1 MNKKISL
8 IGVLLVSAAMIL
20 NAEKPVS
27 LKENFKGHGYEV
39 IPTPVTWHTAKK
51 HAGQNNG
58 YLVVITTPEENDFI
72 IQLTKKATNSEGA
85 EVWIGLNDEKLEGD
99 WRWVSGEKI
108 TFQNWASGEP
118 NNHSYAVLG
127 GSEHFVHTWKDGK
140 WNDYSGDARIP
151 FIVEYDHEI
160 ETKSSAKRTETK
172 SSIRSTR

>member
-8 IGVLLVSAAMIL
+8 IGVLLVSVAMIL

-39 IPTPVTWHTAKK
+39 IPAPVTWHTAKK